1 MGDSDEDSGSSPLA
15 FPGPTQVK
23 SAGDSVDTPVFEFGA
38 RVKDLVHKC
47 PSDPGGRCVGSS
59 GVGGGHGGHGGRA
72 VAGGA
77 GTVAGLSQ
85 QAFGLGGVGNV
96 ARSQLH
102 TRSVRYP
109 SGATT
114 RKCVLTLDGYSYVIG
129 ELAHFRCAVL
139 RRIFAIWMSGFENI
153 KSRYLRENVRTRT
166 VKFRT

>member
-1 MGDSDEDSGSSPLA
+1 MGDSDEDSGSSPVA

-23 SAGDSVDTPVFEFGA
+23 SAGDAVDSPVFEFGA

-47 PSDPGGRCVGSS
+47 PSDPGGRCGGS
-59 GVGGGHGGHGGRA
+59 GGGGGRGGH
-72 VAGGA
+72 AGGGGG
-77 GTVAGLSQ
+77 GTTTGLSQ

-129 ELAHFRCAVL
+129 ELAISVALRCAGYACCL
-139 RRIFAIWMSGFENI
+139 CWMSGFENI
-153 KSRYLRENVRTRT
+153 KSRRQLPNAAAMTART
-166 VKFRT
+166 

>member
-1 MGDSDEDSGSSPLA
+1 MGDSDEDSGSSPVA

-23 SAGDSVDTPVFEFGA
+23 SAGATVEAVDTPVFAFGA

-47 PSDPGGRCVGSS
+47 PSDPGGRCGGGGGGGSGSGGGGTVGS
-59 GVGGGHGGHGGRA
+59 
-72 VAGGA
+72 
-77 GTVAGLSQ
+77 GLSQ

-129 ELAHFRCAVL
+129 EL
-139 RRIFAIWMSGFENI
+139 G
-153 KSRYLRENVRTRT
+153 SRDLGASDICFTSVCERHEIPVDRFTW
-166 VKFRT
+166 